1 MSQRKTTQNDADV
14 NQFLDGVDNP
24 RRRSDAR
31 QLLDLMRAVT
41 GEPPKMWGSSIVGF
55 GSYHYRYAS
64 GREGDSLVVGFSPRK
79 QNLVIYIMPGFSDYG
94 EILGRLGKFRTGKS
108 CLYVNKLDDVDL
120 GLLEE
125 LVRESVAE
133 MKRRYG

>member
-1 MSQRKTTQNDADV
+1 MGT
-14 NQFLDGVDNP
+14 
-24 RRRSDAR
+24 
-31 QLLDLMRAVT
+31 
-41 GEPPKMWGSSIVGF
+41 SIVGF
-55 GSYHYRYAS
+55 GSYQYRYAS

-79 QNLVIYIMPGFSDYG
+79 QNMVIYIMPGFTDYG
-94 EILGRLGKFRTGKS
+94 EILGRLGKFRTGRS

-133 MKRRYG
+133 MRRRYG